1 MEVAFLMRK
10 IKKTIAACLTGVSL
24 FTIVLSVPVFAYGHH
39 GGGTNGHHDYI
50 HENGYYYHHDYPA
63 HLHPGGI
70 CPYGSNTTTAPS
82 SSTYPILSGIDYQSI
97 AQQQKVALQQQ
108 ALIAVPY
115 ISSKT
120 QQSYLGKQT
129 EALLAG
135 QALFQAKQNA
145 AAALANKASI
155 QLAPESVVKLQSS
168 LNALGFPCG
177 TPTGIFDPLT
187 AQALSQF
194 QQANGLPADGI
205 VTPQIAALFGI

>member
-1 MEVAFLMRK
+1 MKK
-10 IKKTIAACLTGVSL
+10 ITKTISACFTGVSL
-24 FTIVLSVPVFAYGHH
+24 FAILLSSPVQAYVHH
-39 GGGTNGHHDYI
+39 GGEANGHHDYI

-70 CPYGSNTTTAPS
+70 CPYGTSTTTAPS
-82 SSTYPILSGIDYQSI
+82 PSSYPILSGIDYQSI

-108 ALIAVPY
+108 ALIAIPY

-120 QQSYLGKQT
+120 QQNYLGRQT

-135 QALFQAKQNA
+135 QALNKAKQDA
-145 AAALANKASI
+145 AAALTNQASL
-155 QLAPESVVKLQSS
+155 QLPPESIIKLQTS

-194 QQANGLPADGI
+194 QQANGLPADGVI
-205 VTPQIAALFGI
+205 TPQIAALFGI